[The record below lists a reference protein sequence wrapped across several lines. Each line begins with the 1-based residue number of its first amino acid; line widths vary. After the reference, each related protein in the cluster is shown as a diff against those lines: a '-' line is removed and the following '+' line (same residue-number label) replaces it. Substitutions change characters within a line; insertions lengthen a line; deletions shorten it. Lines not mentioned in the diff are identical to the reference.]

1 MAVTWCNAYFSVG
14 RTYPMRFICGW
25 RLQATKLLLAAIAF
39 FLPAISSAQSITG
52 FTINHM
58 GPVQGLEQ
66 LTVQFMSIVDTA
78 PPSVMAISSPLIKD
92 SNAANGLGYT
102 GFTQGPGKL
111 PAGEEV
117 EVEPRWWVAA
127 VGVKG
132 DLLER
137 SGATGPDLALVGAAS
152 WSSTALARTGEI
164 VSLPVAATRLRLGIE
179 GGWTFSL
186 PRGGSLR
193 PRLEAGARRD
203 SGDAESAFGVALGGG
218 VAWKD
223 PRLGIAL
230 DVSGRALV
238 SYEAG
243 GIRDR
248 GLAAELTLFPSA
260 GNGVG
265 LEITAR
271 W

>member
-1 MAVTWCNAYFSVG
+1 MSATWCNTCFSVD
-14 RTYPMRFICGW
+14 RPHPMRFICGW
-25 RLQATKLLLAAIAF
+25 RLQAAKLLLAAIAF

-52 FTINHM
+52 FTINDM
-58 GPVQGLEQ
+58 GPIQGLEQ
-66 LTVQFMSIVDTA
+66 LTVQFM
-78 PPSVMAISSPLIKD
+78 
-92 SNAANGLGYT
+92 
-102 GFTQGPGKL
+102 
-111 PAGEEV
+111 
-117 EVEPRWWVAA
+117 
-127 VGVKG
+127 GVKG

-137 SGATGPDLALVGAAS
+137 SGVTGPDLALVGDAL

-203 SGDAESAFGVALGGG
+203 SGDVESAFGVALGGG
-218 VAWKD
+218 IAWKG

-243 GIRDR
+243 GIRHR

-260 GNGVG
+260 GNDVG